1 MKARRQSGSSALEL
15 VITVAV
21 FAMVMS
27 GLVGVLQSATS
38 SSRQFEGVGGLDEKA
53 WQVTD
58 GIVRELRWAEAGT
71 LLVTQDSGSSR
82 LDFRVPTGAVGG
94 AVTWSSTITVK
105 YAASNLDA
113 DHDGKADDGALVRI
127 QDGVTRVL
135 CNEVPVGG
143 FAVAVNGANL
153 ALTLQ
158 LQATDAERRVERSR
172 ATESASVRN

>member
-1 MKARRQSGSSALEL
+1 
-15 VITVAV
+15 
-21 FAMVMS
+21 
-27 GLVGVLQSATS
+27 
-38 SSRQFEGVGGLDEKA
+38 
-53 WQVTD
+53 
-58 GIVRELRWAEAGT
+58 
-71 LLVTQDSGSSR
+71 VTQDFGSSR
-82 LDFRVPTGAVGG
+82 LDFRVPTGTVGG

-105 YAASNLDA
+105 YAPSNLDA

-158 LQATDAERRVERSR
+158 LQATDAERRFERSR
-172 ATESASVRN
+172 GTQSGSVRK